1 MNVVVMGCTRV
12 GALVSRS
19 LAEEGNS
26 VTVLD
31 TNEENLRRLPDSLG
45 ITTLLGDGTL
55 EQDLKR
61 AGIEEADAF
70 LAVDPRD
77 ARNALAAQKVQQMF
91 GVAKVVCQIADPAR
105 QEMYRALGLEA
116 LSPAKTVSR
125 MLLDAVRG

>member
-1 MNVVVMGCTRV
+1 MNVIVMGCTRV

-55 EQDLKR
+55 EQDLRR

-77 ARNALAAQKVQQMF
+77 ARNVLAAQKVQQTF

-105 QEMYRALGLEA
+105 QEMYRALGLET

-125 MLLDAVRG
+125 MLLDAARG

>member
-1 MNVVVMGCTRV
+1 MKVVVMGCTRV
-12 GALVSRS
+12 GALVSHT
-19 LAEEGNS
+19 LADEGNL

-55 EQDLKR
+55 EQDLIR

-70 LAVDPRD
+70 LAVEPRD
-77 ARNALAAQKVQQMF
+77 ARNALAAQKVQQTF

-105 QEMYRALGLEA
+105 QEMYKALGLEA
-116 LSPAKTVSR
+116 ISPAMTISG

>member
-1 MNVVVMGCTRV
+1 MGCTRV
-12 GALVSRS
+12 GALVSHT
-19 LAEEGNS
+19 LADEGNL

-55 EQDLKR
+55 EQDLIR

-70 LAVDPRD
+70 LAVEPRD
-77 ARNALAAQKVQQMF
+77 ARNALAAQKVQQTF

-105 QEMYRALGLEA
+105 QEMYKALGLEA
-116 LSPAKTVSR
+116 ISPARTISG

>member
-1 MNVVVMGCTRV
+1 MGCTRV

-55 EQDLKR
+55 EQDLRR

-77 ARNALAAQKVQQMF
+77 ARNVLAAQKVQQTF

-105 QEMYRALGLEA
+105 QEMYRALGLET

-125 MLLDAVRG
+125 MLLDAARG

>member
-19 LAEEGNS
+19 LVEEGNS

-77 ARNALAAQKVQQMF
+77 ARNVLAAQKVQQTF

>member
-1 MNVVVMGCTRV
+1 M

-19 LAEEGNS
+19 MADQGYS

-55 EQDLKR
+55 EKDLVR

-77 ARNALAAQKVQQMF
+77 ARNALAAQKVRETF
-91 GVAKVVCQIADPAR
+91 GVERVVCQIADPAR
-105 QEMYRALGLEA
+105 QEMYRALGLDA
-116 LSPAKTVSR
+116 ISPAKTISK
-125 MLLDAVRG
+125 MLLDAIRG

>member
-19 LAEEGNS
+19 LVEEGNS

-55 EQDLKR
+55 EQDLRR

-70 LAVDPRD
+70 LAVDTRD
-77 ARNALAAQKVQQMF
+77 ARNALAAQKVQQTF

>member
-19 LAEEGNS
+19 LVEEGNS

-45 ITTLLGDGTL
+45 IATLLGDGTL
-55 EQDLKR
+55 EQDLRR

-77 ARNALAAQKVQQMF
+77 ARNILAAQKVQQTF